1 MFTLF
6 YFYRS
11 LHISGLVFLVTLIF
25 YLLYQKK
32 NENFASQ
39 VASSVRTH
47 SWVWLDKYWHMS
59 LPLVMANIQ
68 YLSASLA
75 LKRFVRCISGY
86 SQHFIFLL
94 FQVAFITKQKLI
106 RDLELSLAHCVSMV
120 TSLCCSSSEFSL
132 NDLCC
137 LYDPCLLN
145 LDYYV
150 PSMPASYLCT
160 TTITS
165 EGGRLR
171 TLWVRHLNTNITF
184 SAFLTS
190 HDKVH
195 TKITGPFSSYS
206 LKKATFF

>member
-1 MFTLF
+1 MLIEWDGNKLKFSNIVAFLLSVCWSYRLNALKMFTLF

-32 NENFASQ
+32 NEKFASQ

-106 RDLELSLAHCVSMV
+106 DHKPE
-120 TSLCCSSSEFSL
+120 
-132 NDLCC
+132 C
-137 LYDPCLLN
+137 LREKM
-145 LDYYV
+145 
-150 PSMPASYLCT
+150 SIS
-160 TTITS
+160 
-165 EGGRLR
+165 
-171 TLWVRHLNTNITF
+171 
-184 SAFLTS
+184 
-190 HDKVH
+190 
-195 TKITGPFSSYS
+195 
-206 LKKATFF
+206 